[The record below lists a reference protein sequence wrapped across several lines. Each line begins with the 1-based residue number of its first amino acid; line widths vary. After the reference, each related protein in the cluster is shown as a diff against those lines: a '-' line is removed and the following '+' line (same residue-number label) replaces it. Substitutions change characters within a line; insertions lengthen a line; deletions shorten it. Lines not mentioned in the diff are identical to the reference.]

1 MVISGAGLIILVEK
15 CCPNFLSSFPSSSPH
30 HSREN
35 LCLGKSLRQG
45 AEVLQEVILFSHSFT
60 ALRLFSK
67 GKSFREG
74 VIDVNRG
81 SVGKYDMKIYD
92 FVNSPIMSNLMFWQI
107 HLEAIGKSRER
118 WSPPQEPLLRMS
130 DFTGKRCNFW
140 SDIST
145 CPPPKKKTKTVLFCT
160 HEERTFRISRLQK
173 HGICQCKPPVRTT
186 TLATSHL
193 GEGLLES
200 LQALC
205 SFFLNDL
212 QTSSGLKVEDDAN
225 RMQ

>member
-1 MVISGAGLIILVEK
+1 
-15 CCPNFLSSFPSSSPH
+15 
-30 HSREN
+30 
-35 LCLGKSLRQG
+35 
-45 AEVLQEVILFSHSFT
+45 
-60 ALRLFSK
+60 
-67 GKSFREG
+67 
-74 VIDVNRG
+74 
-81 SVGKYDMKIYD
+81 
-92 FVNSPIMSNLMFWQI
+92 MFWQI
-107 HLEAIGKSRER
+107 HLEEIGKSRER
-118 WSPPQEPLLRMS
+118 WSPPQELPLRMS
-130 DFTGKRCNFW
+130 HPTGKRCNFW

-145 CPPPKKKTKTVLFCT
+145 SPQKKNKIKTVLFCT

-173 HGICQCKPPVRTT
+173 HGICQCKPPVRT

-212 QTSSGLKVEDDAN
+212 QTSSGLKVENDAN